1 MNAGKSFEDETMTS
15 PWILQTV
22 SAITI
27 FRQANMA
34 VIARNTVLFITC
46 YVGVGKDMLFLYTHD
61 QVQ

>member
-1 MNAGKSFEDETMTS
+1 MTS

-34 VIARNTVLFITC
+34 VIVRNIVFFITC
-46 YVGVGKDMLFLYTHD
+46 YFGVGKYMLFLYTHD